1 MARRERT
8 FYDAKLHR
16 PTRYRLIA
24 RVADWRFGR
33 SDGDHGIPA
42 RPTVPPEQL
51 PSPLTT
57 AYLDSLN
64 QSYQDSAQ
72 AENLSA
78 VRDVADALVRRRI
91 LQRDIAE
98 REDKSQGLQKQ
109 LDAMPEMPDDSVLSE
124 RHATEQHADPLLV
137 RTRRL
142 RDYRAARMKLQAQKD
157 RADEEVRALQVE
169 LAEAIETIAIRKR
182 ALAIRVTR
190 LCAYAMRR
198 RSHYLRH
205 LVGRHLDGPV
215 LITYFDFSS
224 PRLPDW
230 LESWPGGEGT
240 AEI

>member
-8 FYDAKLHR
+8 FYDAKPR
-16 PTRYRLIA
+16 KPMRYGLLA
-24 RVADWRFGR
+24 RVVDRRVGR
-33 SDGDHGIPA
+33 SDGENGIPA
-42 RPTVPPEQL
+42 LPTVPPEQV
-51 PSPLTT
+51 SAPLTT
-57 AYLDSLN
+57 AYLDALN

-78 VRDVADALVRRRI
+78 LRDVADALVRRRI

-98 REDKSQGLQKQ
+98 REDRSQGLQKQ

-142 RDYRAARMKLQAQKD
+142 RDYRAVRTKLQAAKD
-157 RADEEVRALQVE
+157 RADEEVRTRQVE
-169 LAEAIETIAIRKR
+169 LAEATETIAVRKR

-190 LCAYAMRR
+190 LGAYANRR
-198 RSHYLRH
+198 RSHYLRR
-205 LVGRHLDGPV
+205 LVGRHANGPV
-215 LITYFDFSS
+215 LGTYFDLSS

-230 LESWPGGEGT
+230 LENWPGGDVT
-240 AEI
+240 ADI